1 MIITLVI
8 ASAGIYFGYQFLKA
22 HLPLSDMDKENVFK
36 GEFVVI
42 RGDFIPVASDGQGL
56 TFVPTEKSRF
66 YQLKLDQ
73 ILSSSPLSSSFLFN
87 EILLLEGLE
96 GSKGVRVHFN
106 VHMSP
111 QYRNVTSD
119 DIYDILKRH
128 IEAKNPTESFLAEVE
143 IDVNSLHIEGK
154 ITQKVSFEKYFW
166 RENKLFVYILALAS
180 FWRIFSKFKKSNKNI
195 LGHTVYIII
204 HKLFFA
210 NRRKIT

>member
-180 FWRIFSKFKKSNKNI
+180 F
-195 LGHTVYIII
+195 
-204 HKLFFA
+204 
-210 NRRKIT
+210 